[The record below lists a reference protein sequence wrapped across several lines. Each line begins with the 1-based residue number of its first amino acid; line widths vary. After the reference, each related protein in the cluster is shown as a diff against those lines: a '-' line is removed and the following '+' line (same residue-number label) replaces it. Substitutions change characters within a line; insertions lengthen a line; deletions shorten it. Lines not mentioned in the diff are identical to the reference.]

1 MQNIAGACDMGELK
15 SMRGRCLIMGL
26 PHSFRDAFVKPFF
39 LSRAAPYT
47 KEGEC
52 VRLGHETDYR
62 G

>member
-1 MQNIAGACDMGELK
+1 MGELK